1 MDVTD
6 TSYAEGRVLDFKGE
20 DAIDTKVLETFPYSG
35 PDQNVVYET
44 KEFSAVCPYNGLPDY
59 ATLRIEYVPRDKV
72 LELKSLK
79 YYIVSFRPVGIFQE
93 NVTARIYRDLHARL
107 QAKRLCVRTAYNT
120 RGGID
125 AICTID
131 SEQQEQP

>member
-6 TSYAEGRVLDFKGE
+6 TSYAEGRVLEFKGE

-35 PDQNVVYET
+35 PDQHVVYET
-44 KEFSAVCPYNGLPDY
+44 REFSAVCPYNGLPDY
-59 ATLRIEYVPRDKV
+59 ATLRIEYVPRGTV

-93 NVTARIYRDLHARL
+93 TATARIYRDLFARL
-107 QAKRLCVRTAYNT
+107 QPKKLCVKTIYNT

-125 AICTID
+125 ATCAID
-131 SEQQEQP
+131 SEQQQWP